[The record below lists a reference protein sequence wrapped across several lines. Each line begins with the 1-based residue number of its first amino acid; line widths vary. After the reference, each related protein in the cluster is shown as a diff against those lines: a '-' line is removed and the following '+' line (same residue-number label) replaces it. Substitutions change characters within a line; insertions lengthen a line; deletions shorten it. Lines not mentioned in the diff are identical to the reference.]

1 MDNLTEV
8 NSIKELEQIFN
19 EAYESGY
26 NSIAVEMTIP
36 HRTETEIVFHR
47 KQTIFNRLNYYKRTF
62 DENLKSSNFSC
73 LSLES
78 SYKSKR
84 LLNCGEIIS
93 RRILAN

>member
-47 KQTIFNRLNYYKRTF
+47 KQTIFNRLNY
-62 DENLKSSNFSC
+62 
-73 LSLES
+73 
-78 SYKSKR
+78 
-84 LLNCGEIIS
+84 
-93 RRILAN
+93 